1 MTYELYKCFI
11 LNLKKKNLVIAVMV
25 VNILFSWFHPGC
37 DRHTAES
44 LLLQNGVDGTYLLRP
59 SSKPGDYALSV
70 R

>member
-1 MTYELYKCFI
+1 MFYFEFE
-11 LNLKKKNLVIAVMV
+11 NKNLVIVVMV

>member
-1 MTYELYKCFI
+1 
-11 LNLKKKNLVIAVMV
+11 MV
-25 VNILFSWFHPGC
+25 VDILFSWFHPGC